1 MPKQLSSDEIEAR
14 VLAAITDLNATSVKD
29 MGKVMNV
36 LRPTLVG
43 VADIS
48 EVGELVKK
56 KLSGK

>member
-14 VLAAITDLNATSVKD
+14 VLAAITGLNATSVKD

-36 LRPTLVG
+36 LRPSLVG